1 VVIGV
6 QRVCQLLGRQQS
18 DSQDDAKDDSQKIDD
33 MFTVTATEAA
43 VTLTAQNSLRRTFY
57 KM

>member
-43 VTLTAQNSLRRTFY
+43 VTFTAQNSLRRTFY
-57 KM
+57 KT